1 MALNLEQCLVTGRG
15 ASAIYLLLQH
25 LGKNGVLLAPANV
38 CYAALYPALYAGWSL
53 RFCDVDPITGHL
65 TEPLVRQA
73 LEQGPADALLLPH
86 MYGQPIAQLPQIL
99 ALCKSQGV
107 WTIEDCASAMGAQS
121 QTYTVGQLGDYAV
134 YSTGYAKTIEV
145 GFGGLLA
152 GKNDPLLWA
161 NELEQKL
168 PLYSPQVQ
176 RTETLFS
183 RLYRVLRNQGEGVL
197 EQAVYAAL
205 PEGARSAFLFRL
217 KEEEKQQVRQAL
229 NGLQTEVERRR
240 NCLRDCQTAFEEQGL
255 GRWLRLYPYTE
266 GAVPW
271 RLVLFT
277 APELHQPLID
287 ACLEAGFPVSDWYP
301 RVTPMFG
308 DLGGYPGAKQMEQT
322 ILNFPLQ
329 QQTAQHICPMLAR
342 LLEKL

>member
-15 ASAIYLLLQH
+15 ASAIYLLLRH
-25 LGKNGVLLAPANV
+25 LGENGVLLVPANV

-65 TEPLVRQA
+65 TESLVHQA

-86 MYGQPIAQLPQIL
+86 MYGQPIAQLPQIT
-99 ALCKSQGV
+99 ALCKSKGL
-107 WTIEDCASAMGAQS
+107 WTIEDCASAMGAQA
-121 QTYTVGQLGDYAV
+121 QNYAVGQLGDYAV

-145 GFGGLLA
+145 GFGGLLVS
-152 GKNDPLLWA
+152 KKDPLLWA
-161 NELEQKL
+161 NELEQQL
-168 PLYSPQVQ
+168 PLYSPQIQ
-176 RTETLFS
+176 HTETLFS

-217 KEEEKQQVRQAL
+217 REKEKQQVRQAI
-229 NGLQTEVERRR
+229 GDLQTEVERRR
-240 NCLRDCQTAFEEQGL
+240 NCLRDCQAAFEEQGL

-271 RLVLFT
+271 RLVFFT
-277 APELHQPLID
+277 EPELHQPLID
-287 ACLEAGFPVSDWYP
+287 ACLEAGLPVSDWYP

-308 DLGGYPGAKQMEQT
+308 DPGVYLGAKQMEQT

-329 QQTAQHICPMLAR
+329 QETAQRICPMLAK